1 MFHPFRYGYP
11 SSEDGSTDG
20 SGVLGG
26 PAEEYLEEEEDPTE
40 QGCWV
45 PPELSYLLNS
55 FYMFGHFDKAIFLE
69 LCKSIQT
76 VPVPAG
82 QYLFRIGDPDEFVHV
97 VQSGKMNV
105 HIVDSDNR

>member
-1 MFHPFRYGYP
+1 M
-11 SSEDGSTDG
+11 
-20 SGVLGG
+20 
-26 PAEEYLEEEEDPTE
+26 
-40 QGCWV
+40 

-82 QYLFRIGDPDEFVHV
+82 QYLFRVGDPDEFVHV

-105 HIVDSDNR
+105 HIVDNENR